1 MFRTHYISEA
11 KEMAQNSGNKVKIA
25 GWIHDFRDKGGIKFI
40 VVRDITGTIQV
51 TAKKGVISDQLF
63 EKIKANK
70 EEVVCFEGVVK
81 ENERSKGQFEMIP
94 SDFELLNAVEIK
106 LPVDPT
112 GVVPSEIDVRLD
124 NRYIDLRREESSLI
138 FQIKSTIAAAF
149 REKLSE
155 MKFVEIHPSAITGA
169 ATEGGS
175 DVFELQYFD
184 KKAYLVQ
191 SPQLYKQMAV
201 VGGIDRAMMIVPVF
215 RAEKHNTTSHLNEIY
230 QMDIEMGFADH
241 LDAMDALEAVFLHI
255 LNRVNE
261 KHGQKITQKW
271 GALNVPPK
279 INRYKYSELVEK
291 LNSNGHSMKMGDD
304 FTKEAER
311 KLFEI
316 LGEEVF
322 FIYDWPT
329 AVRAFYSM
337 PQQGNEEYCNA
348 FDLMYRGLEIS
359 SGAQRIHIPALLED
373 QLRKRGLEP
382 ANFEFYIRAFRS
394 GAPPHAGWSIGLE
407 RLTQKICKQENIR
420 ECMMFPRDRIR
431 LLP

>member
-1 MFRTHYISEA
+1 MFRTHYIKEA
-11 KEMAQNSGNKVKIA
+11 KEKLDGQIVKIA

-51 TAKKGVISDQLF
+51 TAKKGVIADDLF

-70 EEVVCFEGVVK
+70 EEVVSFSGIIK

-94 SDFELLNAVEIK
+94 SGFELLNSVDIK

-112 GVVPSEIDVRLD
+112 GVVPTEIDVRLD
-124 NRYIDLRREESSLI
+124 NRYIDLRREESTLI
-138 FQIKSTIAAAF
+138 FQIKSAVAAAF

-201 VGGIDRAMMIVPVF
+201 IGGIDRAMMIVPVF
-215 RAEKHNTTSHLNEIY
+215 RAEKHNTTQHLNEIY

-241 LDAMDALEAVFLHI
+241 LDAMDALESTFLHI
-255 LNRVNE
+255 LNRLNE
-261 KHGQKITQKW
+261 RHGEKIKAKW
-271 GALNVPPK
+271 GELVIPKK
-279 INRYKYSELVEK
+279 INRYTYEQLVEK
-291 LNSNGHSMKMGDD
+291 LNQNGHPMKMGED
-304 FTKEAER
+304 FSKEAER

-322 FIYDWPT
+322 FIYKWPT
-329 AVRAFYSM
+329 AIRAFYSM
-337 PQQGNEEYCNA
+337 PEKDATYCNA

-359 SGAQRIHIPALLED
+359 SGAQRIHVPSILEE

-407 RLTQKICKQENIR
+407 RLVQKICKQDNIR

-431 LLP
+431 LMP